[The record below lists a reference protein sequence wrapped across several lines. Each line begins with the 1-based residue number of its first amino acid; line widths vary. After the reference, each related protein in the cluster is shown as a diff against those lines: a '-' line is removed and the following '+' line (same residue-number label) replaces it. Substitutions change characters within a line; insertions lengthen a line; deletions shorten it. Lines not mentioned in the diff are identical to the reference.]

1 MKAVKPNK
9 IELLAPAGNFEK
21 LKIAL
26 HYGADA
32 VYLAGKDFS
41 LRNFSGN
48 FTLAE
53 MDAAIRFTHDCGKKA
68 YVACNIYP
76 RNHELEAISG
86 YLNDM
91 GRMGP
96 DAVIVADPGI
106 FKMVRRIVPEIPIHI
121 STQANVTHVA
131 GAEFW
136 KDIGAVRINTA
147 REITLTEISEIVQK
161 TGVEVECFVHGA
173 MCISY
178 SGRCLLSSFMAQRDS
193 NRGMCSHPCRWQYAV
208 VEEKRPGLF
217 MPVLEDD
224 RGTYIF
230 NSRDLCMIA
239 HLPELIRAGIHSLK
253 IEGRMKGVNY
263 LATVVKGYREAIDA
277 WYANPEDFKVDATWM
292 KELLRISHRG
302 YCTGFYFGDPDQTS
316 LNLDNYKSFYEHVF
330 LAEIIEI
337 SEDGSAVCHIRN
349 KIQKGDA
356 VEILTRSGPARA
368 DTVHELFDMNGVC
381 LDFIQTGTHVRILLT
396 GRYAVHDLI
405 RKAA

>member
-1 MKAVKPNK
+1 MNRYSK

-21 LKIAL
+21 LKIAF

-53 MDAAIRFTHDCGKKA
+53 LDKAIRFSHDLGKKV

-76 RNHELEAISG
+76 RNHELDAISA
-86 YLNDM
+86 YLDQI
-91 GRMGP
+91 GRLAP
-96 DAVIVADPGI
+96 DAVIAADPGI
-106 FKMVRRIVPEIPIHI
+106 FMMARRIISGIPIHI
-121 STQANVTHVA
+121 STQANITHLA

-136 KDIGAVRINTA
+136 RDMGAARINTA
-147 REITLTEISEIVQK
+147 REITLAEISEIVQK
-161 TGVEVECFVHGA
+161 SGIEVESFVHGA

-178 SGRCLLSSFMAQRDS
+178 SGRCLLSSFMAKRDS

-208 VEEKRPGLF
+208 VEELRPGIF

-230 NSRDLCMIA
+230 NSRDLCMIG
-239 HLPELIRAGIHSLK
+239 HLPEMIRAGIISLK
-253 IEGRMKGVNY
+253 IEGRMKGINY
-263 LATVVKGYREAIDA
+263 LATVVKVYREAIDA
-277 WYANPEDFKVDATWM
+277 WYANPEGYHVDEAWLN
-292 KELLRISHRG
+292 ELSRISHRG

-316 LNLDNYKSFYEHVF
+316 PNFDNYKSFHDHVF
-330 LAEIIEI
+330 MAEIIAVT
-337 SEDGSAVCHIRN
+337 EDGGMICHIRN

-356 VEILTRSGPARA
+356 VEILVRKGPARA
-368 DTVHELFDMNGVC
+368 DTVRELFDLNGIP
-381 LDFIQTGTHVRILLT
+381 LDFTRTGTHVRILLN
-396 GRYAVHDLI
+396 GQYNVHDLI
-405 RKAA
+405 RKAG